1 MAGSLFCGYLLDKL
15 HKYKEISVV
24 FYGMSIFFLVLFMF
38 KLHFSSSTMLHTPY
52 DDLVNGQSTSNN
64 ILLHIYVFGL
74 GFFLIGYWTIRFDFG
89 TELAYPNPAS
99 TVCGLTAA
107 CCDVAGIIISLITS
121 KIVDNYGESR
131 SSALESRRILKVKLV
146 SAELVYLL
154 KCLPALP
161 PPI

>member
-1 MAGSLFCGYLLDKL
+1 M
-15 HKYKEISVV
+15 

-38 KLHFSSSTMLHTPY
+38 KLHFSSSTMADTKL

-121 KIVDNYGESR
+121 KIVDNYGGSR
-131 SSALESRRILKVKLV
+131 SSTLEESRWFATKVKLA
-146 SAELVYLL
+146 SPELS
-154 KCLPALP
+154 LPL
-161 PPI
+161 